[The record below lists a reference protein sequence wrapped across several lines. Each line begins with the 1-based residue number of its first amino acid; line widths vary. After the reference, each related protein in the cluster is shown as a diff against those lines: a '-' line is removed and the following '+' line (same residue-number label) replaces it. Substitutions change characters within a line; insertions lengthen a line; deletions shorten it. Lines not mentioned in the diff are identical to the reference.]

1 MGLNTKTVYGAD
13 GSSNL
18 LTFYPEK
25 LTIVTDPAHPLYDER
40 VNLPL
45 DEAMVLNIMAFG
57 VLVAIMV
64 TRDPDTG
71 SVMVIDG
78 RQRVRHAIEAN
89 KRLAAQGRD
98 LILVPAS
105 TRKGD
110 NDATL
115 MGMTVATNE
124 LRQAD
129 PPMVRAAKM
138 QRLKNL
144 GQDDAAVAVAFGCDR
159 KTVENTLALLDCAK
173 PVQKAVEGGFIGMTD
188 VRYLA
193 RLTPTQQTA
202 KIEEIVKTVVGKEGH
217 ARARAKREVLQRDNP
232 KATAPKVKTRRQ
244 IEEKIR
250 EVLDSRQD
258 AARTLAWKEALEWA
272 LGGAAEPEKDTK
284 TRDMVDE
291 LATEGAK

>member
-1 MGLNTKTVYGAD
+1 
-13 GSSNL
+13 
-18 LTFYPEK
+18 
-25 LTIVTDPAHPLYDER
+25 
-40 VNLPL
+40 
-45 DEAMVLNIMAFG
+45 MVLNIMAFG
-57 VLVAIMV
+57 VLVAIIV

-71 SVMVIDG
+71 AVMVIDG
-78 RQRVRHAIEAN
+78 RQRVRHAVEAN
-89 KRLAAQGRD
+89 KRLAAQGRG

-129 PPMVRAAKM
+129 PPLVRAAKM

-144 GQDDAAVAVAFGCDR
+144 GQDDAAVAVAFGVNV

-173 PVQKAVEGGFIGMTD
+173 PVQKAVEGGFISMSD

-193 RLTPTQQTA
+193 RLTPAQQVA
-202 KIEEIVKTVVGKEGH
+202 KVEEIVKGVVGKEGH

-232 KATAPKVKTRRQ
+232 KAAAPKLKTRTQ
-244 IEEKIR
+244 IEAQWHKAKAESYGPDY
-250 EVLDSRQD
+250 LG
-258 AARTLAWKEALEWA
+258 ALEFV
-272 LGGAAEPEKDTK
+272 LGGKPISQPEKDTK
-284 TRDMVDE
+284 TRDLVDE

>member
-1 MGLNTKTVYGAD
+1 MGANSKTTYGAD
-13 GSSNL
+13 GSTSL
-18 LTFYPEK
+18 LSFYPEK

-57 VLVAIMV
+57 VLVAIIV

-71 SVMVIDG
+71 AVMVIDG
-78 RQRVRHAIEAN
+78 RQRVRHAVEAN
-89 KRLAAQGRD
+89 KRLAAQGRG

-129 PPMVRAAKM
+129 PPLVRAAKM

-144 GQDDAAVAVAFGCDR
+144 GQDDAAVAVAFGVNV

-173 PVQKAVEGGFIGMTD
+173 PVQKAVEGNFISMSD

-193 RLTPTQQTA
+193 RLTPAQQVA
-202 KIEEIVKTVVGKEGH
+202 KVEEIVKGVVGKEGH

-232 KATAPKVKTRRQ
+232 KARAPKMRTRR
-244 IEEKIR
+244 
-250 EVLDSRQD
+250 EVE
-258 AARTLAWKEALEWA
+258 ARIKALEAGDMDTTVMECLKWF
-272 LGGAAEPEKDTK
+272 LGLELNGLVEPARDTK